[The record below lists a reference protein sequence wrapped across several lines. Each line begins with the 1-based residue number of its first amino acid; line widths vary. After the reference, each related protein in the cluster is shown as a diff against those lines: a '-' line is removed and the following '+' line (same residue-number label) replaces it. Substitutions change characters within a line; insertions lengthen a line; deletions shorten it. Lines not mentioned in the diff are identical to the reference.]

1 MKKEE
6 IESLQDCLE
15 RKKQKKKER
24 NPSSPGAGSLAHGA
38 TFVQIYCICSQVLA
52 SGAGNM
58 AHGS

>member
-24 NPSSPGAGSLAHGA
+24 NPSGPGAGSLAHGA
-38 TFVQIYCICSQVLA
+38 TFVQI
-52 SGAGNM
+52 
-58 AHGS
+58 